1 MLESIR
7 NRSKGPVAKV
17 IIGLIIVPFAFTGVY
32 SYFNSGSANVV
43 AVVNDSEITLREFEL
58 AYRSQQQ
65 NWGENFDR
73 FFNTDERI
81 QQFRMNV
88 LQTLINQR
96 LSTQAISD
104 MGLRGS
110 DEEIKQQ
117 IMSNPQFQDENGNF
131 DINLYQV
138 IIQSSGFS
146 VEQYQSGLKS
156 DIASNQFFN
165 SLANSN
171 FSLDYE
177 LLRHQALELQTRDI
191 EYVVIEKSA
200 FDETYDFSSDEAQGE
215 VREYYDLN
223 QQRFRIPEKVAVD
236 YIVISKS
243 DFMDNAIPEEEI
255 LAYYEDN
262 QDNFTGTDR
271 RRVAHILVNVPADAD
286 QDVIDQAR
294 SKIEQAQ
301 QALSAGD
308 AFEDVVNT
316 YSDDTVSAE
325 MGGEFGWIE
334 LGMGLDEAFETA
346 ALELNEI
353 GSLSDIVRSEFG
365 FHILK
370 LLESESSSATP
381 LEEVR
386 AEIVEFLQEDVADGR
401 FFEARELLAERA
413 FEYSDTLAEAATALS
428 VEVKTSPMFDRQ
440 FGIGLPAEFQA
451 NPNVLETAFS
461 DEILLDN
468 VNSDVIDLDDETS
481 VVLRKSDYQAEGVRA
496 LAEVTA
502 EIEQL
507 ITDQRVSE
515 KVAQTSADILNS
527 LKAGESLDAIN
538 ANLTEKGISLT
549 WNTQAGLSRTGT
561 EVDSR
566 VREEAFTMSL
576 EQNPVSQVA
585 MTSGDYAIVRLSA
598 VNDVSPDI
606 NAALAHQDKFINF
619 YQQSELSSY
628 IQHLDAKADI
638 ERRLSNTEIIQ

>member
-32 SYFNSGSANVV
+32 SYFNSGSPNVV
-43 AVVNDSEITLREFEL
+43 AVVNDSDITLREFEI
-58 AYRSQQQ
+58 AYRNQQQ

-73 FFNTDERI
+73 FFNTDERL

-96 LSTQAISD
+96 LSTQAIAD

-110 DEEIKQQ
+110 DDEIRQQ
-117 IMSNPQFQDENGNF
+117 SIATPQFQDENGNF

-138 IIQSSGFS
+138 IVQSAGLS
-146 VEQYQSGLKS
+146 VEQYQSGLKA

-165 SLANSN
+165 SLADSN

-200 FDETYDFSSDEAQGE
+200 FEETYDFTTEEAQTE

-236 YIVISKS
+236 YILISKS
-243 DFMDNAIPEEEI
+243 DFKDNVIPEEEI

-286 QDVIDQAR
+286 QEVIDQAR
-294 SKIEQAQ
+294 IKIEQAQ
-301 QALSAGD
+301 QALTAGD
-308 AFEDVVNT
+308 AFEAVVST
-316 YSDDTVSAE
+316 YSDDAVSAE

-334 LGMGLDEAFETA
+334 LGMGLDEAFENA
-346 ALELNEI
+346 ALELTEI
-353 GSLSDIVRSEFG
+353 GALSDIVRSEFG

-370 LLESESSSATP
+370 LLESESSTATP

-386 AEIVEFLQEDVADGR
+386 GEIVAFLQEDVADGR

-413 FEYSDTLAEAATALS
+413 FEYSDSLAEAATALS
-428 VEVKTSPMFDRQ
+428 VEVMTSPMFDRQ

-451 NPNVLETAFS
+451 NPNVLDTAFS
-461 DEILLDN
+461 DEVLLDN
-468 VNSDVIDLDDETS
+468 VNSEVIDLDDETS
-481 VVLRKSDYQAEGVRA
+481 LVLRKSDYQAEGVRP
-496 LAEVTA
+496 LTEVTA
-502 EIEQL
+502 EIERL

-515 KVAQTSADILNS
+515 KAAQTSADILTS
-527 LKAGESLDAIN
+527 LKAGESLDALN
-538 ANLTEKGISLT
+538 AQLSEQGISLS

-566 VREEAFTMSL
+566 VHEEAFTMSL
-576 EQNPVSQVA
+576 EQSPVAQVA

-598 VNDVSPDI
+598 VNEVTPDMS
-606 NAALAHQDKFINF
+606 AALMHQEKFINF

-628 IQHLDAKADI
+628 IQHLDTKADI
-638 ERRLSNTEIIQ
+638 ERRLNNTEIIQ